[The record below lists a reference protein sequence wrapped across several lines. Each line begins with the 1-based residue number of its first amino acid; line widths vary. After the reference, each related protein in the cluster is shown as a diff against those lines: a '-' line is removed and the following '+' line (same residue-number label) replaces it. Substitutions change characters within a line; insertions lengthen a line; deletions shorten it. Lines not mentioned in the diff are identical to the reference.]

1 MKKQLDHEWIYMYKF
16 QNTTLYPIPMEK
28 SDLLHSY
35 SNRKVTINIR
45 PLTPPP
51 NVPPSK
57 QPPHPPPK
65 KNQLGKSVS
74 ASVDQHGGYN
84 KSLLRCLDEHV

>member
-1 MKKQLDHEWIYMYKF
+1 MYKV

-35 SNRKVTINIR
+35 SNKKVTINIR

-57 QPPHPPPK
+57 QPPPPKK

-74 ASVDQHGGYN
+74 ASVDQHSGYN